1 MGGVSGLPTPPDPTR
16 LERLKLHGR
25 DVDLSVRVN
34 RRARRISLRVD
45 PADGKV
51 VLVLPAS
58 RARAEGLRFAETKAA
73 WLLARLD
80 DVPPRRPFADGA
92 VAPLLGTP
100 HVVRHEPQGCG
111 VRVEDGE
118 IRVAGRAEHVARRL
132 KDWLKAEA
140 RRDLSVRALSLAE
153 KIDERVTN
161 VTVRESRTRW
171 GSCTRGGRLSFCW
184 RLILA
189 PEHVIDYV
197 VAHEVAHLRH
207 MNHGPRFWKLVGEL
221 CPGHADARIWLR
233 AKGAELHR
241 YG

>member
-1 MGGVSGLPTPPDPTR
+1 MPPPRETAP
-16 LERLKLHGR
+16 LERLRLQGR

-45 PADGKV
+45 PADGRI

-58 RARAEGLRFAETKAA
+58 RARAEGLRFAATKAV

-80 DVPPRRPFADGA
+80 DVPPRQPFADGA
-92 VAPLLGTP
+92 IAPLLGRP
-100 HVVRHEPQGCG
+100 HVVRHDPRGSG
-111 VRVEDGE
+111 VRVADGA
-118 IRVAGRAEHVARRL
+118 ICVSGRAEHMARRL
-132 KDWLKAEA
+132 KDWLKLEA
-140 RRDLSVRALSLAE
+140 RRDLSARALAAAARIE
-153 KIDERVTN
+153 ERVTR

-184 RLILA
+184 RLIFA

-207 MNHGPRFWKLVGEL
+207 MNHGPRFWRLVADL
-221 CPGHADARIWLR
+221 CPGHAEARAWLSE
-233 AKGAELHR
+233 KGAQLHR

>member
-1 MGGVSGLPTPPDPTR
+1 MPTLPETAR
-16 LERLKLHGR
+16 LARLKLQGR
-25 DVDLSVRVN
+25 DIDLAVRVN

-45 PADGKV
+45 PADGRV

-73 WLLARLD
+73 WLLARLA
-80 DVPPRRPFADGA
+80 DVPPRRPFAEGE
-92 VAPLLGTP
+92 VTPLLGRP
-100 HVVRHEPQGCG
+100 HVVRSEPSGCG
-111 VRVEDGE
+111 VRVADGE
-118 IRVAGRAEHVARRL
+118 IRVAGRPEHMARRL

-140 RRDLSVRALSLAE
+140 RRDLSIRALSLAE
-153 KIDERVTN
+153 RIDERVTN

-184 RLILA
+184 RLVLA

-197 VAHEVAHLRH
+197 VAHEVAHLKH

-221 CPGHADARIWLR
+221 CPEHAEARDWLR

>member
-1 MGGVSGLPTPPDPTR
+1 MPTR
-16 LERLKLHGR
+16 PNSIGLERLKLQGR
-25 DVDLSVRVN
+25 DVDVAVRVN

-45 PADGKV
+45 PADGRV

-58 RARAEGLRFAETKAA
+58 RARAEGLRFAQTKAA
-73 WLLARLD
+73 WLLARLA
-80 DVPPRRPFADGA
+80 DVPPRQPFADGA
-92 VAPLLGTP
+92 VAPLLGRA
-100 HVVRHEPQGCG
+100 HVVRHDPHGRG
-111 VRVEDGE
+111 VRVLDGE
-118 IRVAGRAEHVARRL
+118 IRVPGRPEHMARRL
-132 KDWLKAEA
+132 KDWLKLEA
-140 RRDLSVRALSLAE
+140 RRDLSARAIALAE
-153 KIDERVTN
+153 RIEARVTR

-221 CPGHADARIWLR
+221 CPGHAEARAWLR
-233 AKGAELHR
+233 AKGAQLHR

>member
-1 MGGVSGLPTPPDPTR
+1 MPTR
-16 LERLKLHGR
+16 PEPARLKLQGR
-25 DVDLSVRVN
+25 DIDLAVRVN

-45 PADGKV
+45 PADGRV

-58 RARAEGLRFAETKAA
+58 RARAEGLRFAETKGA

-80 DVPPRRPFADGA
+80 DVPPRRPFADGE
-92 VAPLLGTP
+92 VTPLLGRP
-100 HVVRHEPQGCG
+100 HVVRHEPRGCG
-111 VRVEDGE
+111 VRVDDGE
-118 IRVAGRAEHVARRL
+118 IRVAGRPEHMARRL

-140 RRDLSVRALSLAE
+140 RRDFSMRALALAE
-153 KIDERVTN
+153 RIDERVTN

-197 VAHEVAHLRH
+197 VAHEVAHLKH
-207 MNHGPRFWKLVGEL
+207 MNHGPRFWKLVGVL
-221 CPGHADARIWLR
+221 CPDHADARTWLR

>member
-1 MGGVSGLPTPPDPTR
+1 MPPPRDTAP
-16 LERLKLHGR
+16 LERLTLQGR

-45 PADGKV
+45 PADGRV

-58 RARAEGLRFAETKAA
+58 RARAEGLRFAATKAA

-80 DVPPRRPFADGA
+80 DVPPRQPFSDGA
-92 VAPLLGTP
+92 VAPLLGRP
-100 HVVRHEPQGCG
+100 HVVRHDPRGSG
-111 VRVEDGE
+111 VRVVDGA
-118 IRVAGRAEHVARRL
+118 IRVAGRAEHMARRL
-132 KDWLKAEA
+132 KDWLKLEA
-140 RRDLSVRALSLAE
+140 RRDLSARALAAAARIEE
-153 KIDERVTN
+153 KVTR

-171 GSCTRGGRLSFCW
+171 GSCTRSGRLSFCW
-184 RLILA
+184 RLIFA

-207 MNHGPRFWKLVGEL
+207 MNHGPRFWRLVGEL
-221 CPGHADARIWLR
+221 CPGHAEARAWLGE
-233 AKGAELHR
+233 KGAQLHR

>member
-1 MGGVSGLPTPPDPTR
+1 LPPPREIAP
-16 LERLKLHGR
+16 LERLTLQGR

-45 PADGKV
+45 PADGRV

-58 RARAEGLRFAETKAA
+58 RARAEGLRFAATKAA

-80 DVPPRRPFADGA
+80 DVPPRQPFSDGA
-92 VAPLLGTP
+92 IAPLLGRP
-100 HVVRHEPQGCG
+100 HVVRHDPRGSG
-111 VRVEDGE
+111 VRVADGA
-118 IRVAGRAEHVARRL
+118 IRVAGRAEHMARRL
-132 KDWLKAEA
+132 KDWLKLEA
-140 RRDLSVRALSLAE
+140 RRDLSARALAAAARIEE
-153 KIDERVTN
+153 KVTR

-171 GSCTRGGRLSFCW
+171 GSCTRTGRLSFCW
-184 RLILA
+184 RLIFA

-207 MNHGPRFWKLVGEL
+207 MNHGPRFWRLVREL
-221 CPGHADARIWLR
+221 CPGHAEARAWLSE
-233 AKGAELHR
+233 KGAQLHR